1 MNLQLKRRRLG
12 AYCFGTVFIFSMI
25 IYSCDDFGLE
35 ADYFARVEGE
45 LNINGVP
52 PEATDELLLA
62 LVKGLSG
69 GLSLKSTTTI
79 ARRELNPNS
88 LTQEVKFVME
98 TEADTLDALFVVWKE
113 RGKPLSIIEN
123 IVGSYC
129 SDSSLNAIE
138 LADNDTVVSD
148 IAIDVNLKKVNRVAG
163 MSGII
168 EFQGAWPAD
177 IDKLGIVFAD
187 SILIS
192 SIIESFFSEG
202 KIVIDVCTLL
212 QHSDIRFIEERNI
225 DTLRV
230 DFKVAPG
237 PTLMVVAMSKKGES
251 IFDPVILTKTDL
263 PNLIAST
270 FNATKD
276 STISGLRSVAQF

>member
-1 MNLQLKRRRLG
+1 MNFQLKRRRLG
-12 AYCFGTVFIFSMI
+12 AYCLAAVFILAII

-35 ADYFARVEGE
+35 ADYFARVEGV

-69 GLSLKSTTTI
+69 GLSLKSTKTI
-79 ARRELNPNS
+79 ARRELNLNS
-88 LTQEVKFVME
+88 LTQQVKFVIE
-98 TEADTLDALFVVWKE
+98 TEADTLDALFVIWKE
-113 RGKPLSIIEN
+113 RGVPLSIIEN

-129 SDSSLNAIE
+129 ENGSLNSIE
-138 LADNDTVVSD
+138 LADNDTVVSN
-148 IAIDVNLKKVNRVAG
+148 ISIDVNLKKVNRVAG
-163 MSGII
+163 ISGII
-168 EFQGAWPAD
+168 EFQGSWPAD
-177 IDKLGIVFAD
+177 IDNLGIVFAD
-187 SILIS
+187 SVLIT
-192 SIIESFFSEG
+192 SIINSLFSEG

-251 IFDPVILTKTDL
+251 IFDPIILTKTDL

-270 FNATKD
+270 FNAIKD
-276 STISGLRSVAQF
+276 STISGLRSIVQF